1 MSNIPKIFQSIG
13 EFYHH
18 FSDILKVE
26 QDRLTLL
33 NKTRFIEETLDV
45 LVYQAVFNPDQKIK
59 GTSRWLIKKAAYEFK
74 AIPSSIQSLYEAM
87 GQQKEAGYTV
97 PAINIRGLTYEVAR
111 AIVRAARKNH
121 SGTFIFEIAKSE
133 IGYTKQS
140 PGEYVA
146 VILAAAMR
154 EGYEGP
160 VFIQGDHFQAN
171 AKKYLE
177 DPKKEVNGLKN
188 LIKEAIEAGFY
199 NIDIDSSTLV
209 DLSKPTVKEQ
219 QRVNFELAAELSD
232 YIRSLEPAGMTISI
246 GGEIGEVGGKNSTV
260 EELEVYMDNYLEV
273 LRNRYHRKK
282 GISKISIQTGTSHG
296 GVPLADGTVA
306 KVKLDFETL
315 KKLSKTAREKYHIS
329 GAVQHGAST
338 LPDEAF
344 DRFPETGTSEIHLA
358 TGFQNL
364 MYDHPKF
371 PSALKEKI
379 YQYLRANLGNEKK
392 SDETDEQFIYKTRKK
407 GYGFFKEEI
416 ANLPKEVKEEIGKAL
431 EDKFDFLFKK
441 LKTVNT
447 YDRIKKIIPV
457 VTVDPSLESEIQR
470 S

>member
-1 MSNIPKIFQSIG
+1 MSNAMELHQSIDHL
-13 EFYHH
+13 YRH
-18 FSDILKVE
+18 FSDILKVDQE
-26 QDRLTLL
+26 GLTLL
-33 NKTRFIEETLDV
+33 DKSRFIEEALDS
-45 LVYQAVFNPDQKIK
+45 LVYQAVFNPDKKVK
-59 GTSRWLIKKAAYEFK
+59 GTARWLLKKAACELK
-74 AIPSSIQSLYEAM
+74 AIPSSIQNLYEAM
-87 GQQKEAGYTV
+87 GNQKEGGYTV

-111 AIVRAARKNH
+111 AIVRAAKKNH

-140 PGEYVA
+140 PSEFAV
-146 VILAAAMR
+146 VILAAVMR
-154 EGYEGP
+154 ERYEGP

-177 DPKKEVNGLKN
+177 DPKEEVAGLKT

-209 DLSKPTVKEQ
+209 DLNKPAIKEQ
-219 QRVNFELAAELSD
+219 QRVNFELAAELSN
-232 YIRSLEPAGMTISI
+232 YIRSLEPKGVTISI

-260 EELEVYMDNYLEV
+260 EELEVYMDNYLDV
-273 LRNRYHRKK
+273 LINRYHRKT

-296 GVPLADGTVA
+296 GIPLADGTIA

-315 KKLSKTAREKYHIS
+315 KSLSKIAREKYHIS

-344 DRFPETGTSEIHLA
+344 DRFPDTGTSEIHLA

-371 PSALKEKI
+371 PPALKEEI
-379 YQYLRANLGNEKK
+379 YQYLRTNLSEEKK
-392 SDETDEQFIYKTRKK
+392 PNETDEQFIYKTRKK
-407 GYGFFKEEI
+407 GFGFFKKQI
-416 ANLPKEVKEEIGKAL
+416 ANLPEEAKEKIGKAL

-441 LKTVNT
+441 LKSIDT
-447 YDRIKKIIPV
+447 YDQVKKIIPL
-457 VTVDPSLESEIQR
+457 VTVPPSLESEIQR